1 MATYTEPRE
10 NLQIFDSAVFRET
23 NEGAAGGGLTPA
35 QGDRR
40 YLRFPI
46 AQGTETIASL
56 NTGGVLAITQNGTS
70 GVKILNTQTGSAAQ
84 PPITGRTDFFNED
97 TTGAEVNSVM
107 IDYSGLHTGT
117 LNTINHVSTAM
128 NICPNSVR
136 AAPVNIATGA
146 DVTSGCIVNINN
158 GAGASNAG
166 LIRIGKN
173 NLINIDNAANSGNGV
188 VNIGQQSGC
197 QVRIAAGTS
206 QTLTAINIGDGN
218 NQSGTIGIGSGGS
231 SARDI
236 FIASGNGTTNNT
248 THIGRGNAGSGG
260 IGALQI
266 ANSSGATEIKLF
278 PATVTGITT
287 INNAD
292 LATGTI
298 TIGSGLNST
307 GLISIGDGNQTGG
320 SAASRNISIGSGA
333 VSGSSANKTISI
345 GAAPTFSG
353 ASTVTTTLG
362 RIIGSVGGVTV
373 TSSSSNNQVD
383 LIGAIRLNA
392 IGSAT
397 NTLSMSAQGGMSGF
411 IEMGNGNGSTQTI
424 SIGNGTGGATSGT
437 ITIGGFASGAG
448 KPLVLGSRDIQ
459 IGNSTAGTSLVTIA
473 QNTNSLAA
481 GMLGFTTTATIAAT
495 DFTTPATNNYQQFAT
510 IVAPAYQVSLIHITC
525 QWESREAIAGLRI
538 GAALSATT
546 ASNVQVAAGLAFFQ
560 EIDTV
565 ASAIPQ
571 SIQSLSGV
579 YINTTASPIT
589 LFLNAQFNQNWV
601 TSAPFF
607 SGSTAITK
615 IG

>member
-1 MATYTEPRE
+1 M
-10 NLQIFDSAVFRET
+10 
-23 NEGAAGGGLTPA
+23 
-35 QGDRR
+35 
-40 YLRFPI
+40 
-46 AQGTETIASL
+46 
-56 NTGGVLAITQNGTS
+56 AITQNGTS

-84 PPITGRTDFFNED
+84 PPVSGRTDFFNED
-97 TTGAEVNSVM
+97 TLGAEVNSVM

-136 AAPVNIATGA
+136 AAAVNIATGA

-158 GAGASNAG
+158 GSGASNAG

-206 QTLTAINIGDGN
+206 QTGTAINIGDGN

-236 FIASGNGTTNNT
+236 FVASGNGTTSNT

-260 IGALQI
+260 VGALQI

-278 PATVTGITT
+278 PATTDGITT
-287 INNAD
+287 INNAAS
-292 LATGTI
+292 ATGTI

-307 GLISIGDGNQTGG
+307 GLISIGDGVQNGG

-353 ASTVTTTLG
+353 ASTVTTTMG

-373 TSSSSNNQVD
+373 TSTSANNQVD
-383 LIGAIRLNA
+383 LIGTVRINA
-392 IGSAT
+392 TGAAT
-397 NTLSMSAQGGMSGF
+397 NTLSMSAQGGMSGL
-411 IEMGNGNGSTQTI
+411 IEMGNGNGSTQNI
-424 SIGNGTGGATSGT
+424 NIGNGTGAGTSGT
-437 ITIGGFASGAG
+437 ITIGGFATAG

-459 IGNSTAGTSLVTIA
+459 IGNSTAGTSLVTVR
-473 QNTNSLAA
+473 QNTSALTA
-481 GMLGFTTTATIAAT
+481 GMLGFTTRATLAAT
-495 DFTTPATNNYQQFAT
+495 DFTTSNSTLYQNFT
-510 IVAPAYQVSLIHITC
+510 TLSAPAYQVSLITITC
-525 QWESREAIAGLRI
+525 SF
-538 GAALSATT
+538 S
-546 ASNVQVAAGLAFFQ
+546 SPVAANVAKFAACVSLLNST
-560 EIDTV
+560 DTERLTEV
-565 ASAIPQ
+565 ASGLSYVNEFDIVPPGSTPPFTKVA
-571 SIQSLSGV
+571 LSGV
-579 YINTTASPIT
+579 YINTTGADIT
-589 LFLNAQFNQNWV
+589 LYLNAQCQQVFV
-601 TSAPFF
+601 TPKPNFAATIS
-607 SGSTAITK
+607 ITK